1 MTILAL
7 PRILHRCSCPF
18 EGQVN
23 YMSCCLKCLDLGVW
37 SCDRRS
43 LRQMISRS
51 GSEEDL
57 QQRRAAS
64 PKPQHSPGPASPN
77 GLTSPRQCRVWI
89 GKSCLLKW
97 KLLYTALSNPGHC
110 PNFSYHFHPPFPGF
124 NPANPAHKA
133 GCLKLHRLDLRPR
146 TSAAEVTICQLSRFV
161 HADLS
166 CRILS

>member
-23 YMSCCLKCLDLGVW
+23 YVSCCLKCLDLGVW

-57 QQRRAAS
+57 QQSRAAS

-97 KLLYTALSNPGHC
+97 KLLHTALSNLDIVPISAII
-110 PNFSYHFHPPFPGF
+110 FTHPSPVSI
-124 NPANPAHKA
+124 
-133 GCLKLHRLDLRPR
+133 RPIR
-146 TSAAEVTICQLSRFV
+146 PIKQDV
-161 HADLS
+161 
-166 CRILS
+166 